1 MPQTRLANPHHN
13 VQNRQ
18 RDAQDNWDRVAA
30 DPANRRSP
38 LGRLDRPPQRRCP
51 SGSFAIV
58 TARVGRG
65 DDSHPSQSTGVV
77 TLSIRPFEG
86 RVLHSAPP
94 IRLGRSRY
102 GRAPPT
108 DVDAERCNCECGG
121 LDVDARKVSRGRAC
135 FDYLTEHLRGGA
147 ANLRNDYKVLRR
159 KRAQFVLHD
168 PCERVVVRMPGDIR
182 SHGGGQPF
190 PAGAPARSALLIAA
204 STAWCPS
211 RLTAI
216 SRVVVA
222 P

>member
-1 MPQTRLANPHHN
+1 METTRIPHSRLASSPCQSDHSKDEFYIAPRQYVWVGVGMDGHH
-13 VQNRQ
+13 RLTSTP
-18 RDAQDNWDRVAA
+18 RDVIASVAA
-30 DPANRRSP
+30 SM
-38 LGRLDRPPQRRCP
+38 
-51 SGSFAIV
+51 SM
-58 TARVGRG
+58 RG
-65 DDSHPSQSTGVV
+65 
-77 TLSIRPFEG
+77 
-86 RVLHSAPP
+86 
-94 IRLGRSRY
+94 
-102 GRAPPT
+102 
-108 DVDAERCNCECGG
+108 
-121 LDVDARKVSRGRAC
+121 KVSRGRAC

-168 PCERVVVRMPGDIR
+168 PCERVVVRMPGDLR

-216 SRVVVA
+216 SRVVVT